1 MCEVADVNTTSHQGL
16 PSSELILT
24 VPLCPGRRVLTVPLE
39 LNSRVRVP
47 PQLLGGITA
56 PLSPPEQSAAKVTA
70 FIFVP
75 SGSSRATGG
84 VSESI
89 VGLESPPS

>member
-1 MCEVADVNTTSHQGL
+1 MRDVAEVNITSHQGL

-24 VPLCPGRRVLTVPLE
+24 VPLCPGRRVRTVPLE

-47 PQLLGGITA
+47 PQLLGGATA
-56 PLSPPEQSAAKVTA
+56 PLSPPEQSGSKVTS

-75 SGSSRATGG
+75 SGSSRGAGG

-89 VGLESPPS
+89 VGVESPPS